1 MKSVAIFFFLSTE
14 KVKNIINATARFGL
28 KMKNPCWARV
38 SIMVSD
44 PARIQTWN
52 LLIRSQILYSVEL
65 RGHRFVG
72 CKYRRKSKK
81 NRLEIIGKTWL
92 PFSPKWT

>member
-1 MKSVAIFFFLSTE
+1 
-14 KVKNIINATARFGL
+14 
-28 KMKNPCWARV
+28 
-38 SIMVSD
+38 
-44 PARIQTWN
+44 
-52 LLIRSQILYSVEL
+52 
-65 RGHRFVG
+65 VG